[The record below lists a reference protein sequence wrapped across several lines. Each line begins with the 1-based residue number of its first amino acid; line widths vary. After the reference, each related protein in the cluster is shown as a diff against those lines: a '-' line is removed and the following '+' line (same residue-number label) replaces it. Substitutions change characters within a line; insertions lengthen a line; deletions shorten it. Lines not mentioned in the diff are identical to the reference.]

1 MRFLAAVSILAVVGA
16 VSASAQAGDPDK
28 EEAATL
34 EIGGATSASLN
45 GEGSSV
51 GPTVAVEFTPV
62 ERWLEL
68 EFGVTPLFRRRH
80 SAEWNT
86 DLLFKKPWTLS
97 KKLEFMAGLGPEW
110 VHSREPGAPRN
121 SLAVEAALDLMVWPG
136 PKHRFGLFV
145 EPAYDYNF
153 ARGHEKSFGV
163 SAGLLI
169 AIW

>member
-1 MRFLAAVSILAVVGA
+1 MSA
-16 VSASAQAGDPDK
+16 VSAAAQAAGGADK

-34 EIGGATSASLN
+34 EIGGASSTSLN
-45 GEGSSV
+45 GEGSSF
-51 GPTVAVEFTPV
+51 GPTVAVEFTPI

-68 EFGVTPLFRRRH
+68 ECGVTPLFRRHH

-86 DLLFKKPWTLS
+86 DLLFKKPWTFS
-97 KKLEFMAGLGPEW
+97 KQVELMAGLGPEW

-136 PKHRFGLFV
+136 PKHRFGFFV

-163 SAGLLI
+163 AAGLLI